1 MIAKV
6 GKLKWKEILNSDVH
20 DATIDVAQIDA
31 RSGKRVVKVISQS
44 KIRKFLNLSIWNEFL
59 VAKACRN
66 ESNALKQKQ
75 LK

>member
-44 KIRKFLNLSIWNEFL
+44 KIRKFLNLSI
-59 VAKACRN
+59 
-66 ESNALKQKQ
+66 
-75 LK
+75 